1 MDIIIITILLI
12 TTLLSFV
19 AFYIAFSDHLKIRK
33 NKVQL
38 YQNKVH
44 FYIARDKNSD
54 LVWLYLGKPIRNVFY
69 ECWTPQYISLYSEC
83 YFERVG
89 LNKNNYKDLKWED
102 EPVEVF
108 LNLGD

>member
-12 TTLLSFV
+12 TTLLSFA

-44 FYIARDKNSD
+44 FYVSRDKSSD
-54 LVWLYLGKPIRNVFY
+54 LVWLYLGKPTRNVFY
-69 ECWTPQYISLYSEC
+69 KCWIPQYISLYSEC

-108 LNLGD
+108 LNLED

>member
-1 MDIIIITILLI
+1 MERIICIAILVLYGVVM
-12 TTLLSFV
+12 LLMCFLQYYTV
-19 AFYIAFSDHLKIRK
+19 FK
-33 NKVQL
+33 NNEKPK
-38 YQNKVH
+38 NKVH
-44 FYIARDKNSD
+44 FYVARDKNSD
-54 LVWLYLGKPIRNVFY
+54 LVWLYLGKPTRNVFY
-69 ECWTPQYISLYSEC
+69 ECWIPQYISLYSEC

>member
-12 TTLLSFV
+12 TALLSFA

-44 FYIARDKNSD
+44 FYVARDKTYN
-54 LVWLYLGKPIRNVFY
+54 LLWLYLGKPIRF
-69 ECWTPQYISLYSEC
+69 
-83 YFERVG
+83 
-89 LNKNNYKDLKWED
+89 KDDAWL
-102 EPVEVF
+102 
-108 LNLGD
+108 LGSMAQL

>member
-12 TTLLSFV
+12 TTLLSFA

-44 FYIARDKNSD
+44 FYVARDKNSD
-54 LVWLYLGKPIRNVFY
+54 LVGLYLGKPTRNVFY
-69 ECWTPQYISLYSEC
+69 EYWMPQYLFLYSEC
-83 YFERVG
+83 YFDRVG
-89 LNKNNYKDLKWED
+89 LNKNNYKNVKWED

-108 LNLGD
+108 LNLED

>member
-12 TTLLSFV
+12 TTLLSFA
-19 AFYIAFSDHLKIRK
+19 AFYIAFSNHLKIRK

-44 FYIARDKNSD
+44 FYVARDKNSD
-54 LVWLYLGKPIRNVFY
+54 LVGLYLGKPTRNVFY
-69 ECWTPQYISLYSEC
+69 EYWMPQYLSLYSEC
-83 YFERVG
+83 YFDRVG
-89 LNKNNYKDLKWED
+89 LNKNNYKNLKWED

-108 LNLGD
+108 LNLED